1 MMTTR
6 LHAHAR
12 PLQGLAYLAVLA
24 LLVAASVAA
33 YTKSLPWQRS
43 VAVIL
48 PAPSAGLEM
57 EPLADV
63 KLQGGIT
70 VGEVREI
77 TSDGTGATLHLALN
91 PSMVHL
97 IPANVDARIV
107 PKTLF
112 GAKYVDL
119 VLPRR
124 PATERI
130 SGGDVIRQ
138 SVNSVEIGQ
147 LYAKLVPILQALD
160 PQQLSVTLDAMAQAL
175 QGRGAEL
182 GQTIE
187 LLHRYLGGLNP
198 YLPAIV
204 DDVHQLAATADLYA
218 ANAPDLLRVLDNSR
232 AISAQLLVPQ
242 EKSFAGFLAQT
253 ITTADQANSVFSRNA
268 HELITLSGAAKPVEQ
283 VLAEY
288 SSEFPCLITSLNLM
302 NAAIDHVS
310 GQEPY
315 ARITIDLYTQ
325 RPAYRYP
332 SDAPNNPRSDANNDM
347 LPQGVPSWA
356 PHCAVI
362 PPQLQGL
369 QDIPP
374 FAESLEG
381 PVAPAN
387 GAASPQDPAGASQ
400 ALATAI
406 AGQSMG
412 MPASRVP
419 GVAGLLLAPM
429 MAGGQ
434 VTAP

>member
-198 YLPAIV
+198 YL
-204 DDVHQLAATADLYA
+204 
-218 ANAPDLLRVLDNSR
+218 
-232 AISAQLLVPQ
+232 
-242 EKSFAGFLAQT
+242 
-253 ITTADQANSVFSRNA
+253 
-268 HELITLSGAAKPVEQ
+268 
-283 VLAEY
+283 
-288 SSEFPCLITSLNLM
+288 
-302 NAAIDHVS
+302 
-310 GQEPY
+310 
-315 ARITIDLYTQ
+315 
-325 RPAYRYP
+325 
-332 SDAPNNPRSDANNDM
+332 
-347 LPQGVPSWA
+347 
-356 PHCAVI
+356 
-362 PPQLQGL
+362 
-369 QDIPP
+369 
-374 FAESLEG
+374 
-381 PVAPAN
+381 
-387 GAASPQDPAGASQ
+387 
-400 ALATAI
+400 
-406 AGQSMG
+406 
-412 MPASRVP
+412 
-419 GVAGLLLAPM
+419 
-429 MAGGQ
+429 
-434 VTAP
+434 